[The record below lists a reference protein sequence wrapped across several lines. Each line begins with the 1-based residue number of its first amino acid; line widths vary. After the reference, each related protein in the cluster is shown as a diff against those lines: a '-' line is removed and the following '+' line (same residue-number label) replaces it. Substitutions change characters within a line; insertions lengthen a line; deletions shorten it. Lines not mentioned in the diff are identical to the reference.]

1 MRLYRVA
8 VMLTPAGG
16 SRWHSGESYLAVGET
31 PAEAGQRAIEVYLSE
46 NPHGLVPVGAAA
58 EEIAGMAHALAM
70 NVQAVQAAE
79 LRKLAKNPGWVTY
92 EAPSSA
98 PRP

>member
-1 MRLYRVA
+1 MKLYRVV

-16 SRWHSGESYLAVGET
+16 SRWHTGESYLAVGET
-31 PAEAGQRAIEVYLSE
+31 PAEAGRRAMETHTVG

-58 EEIAGMAHALAM
+58 EEIEGMAHALAM
-70 NVQAVQAAE
+70 SVQAVLLPE
-79 LRKLAKNPGWVTY
+79 LRKLAKSPGWVAY
-92 EAPSSA
+92 EEPSSA